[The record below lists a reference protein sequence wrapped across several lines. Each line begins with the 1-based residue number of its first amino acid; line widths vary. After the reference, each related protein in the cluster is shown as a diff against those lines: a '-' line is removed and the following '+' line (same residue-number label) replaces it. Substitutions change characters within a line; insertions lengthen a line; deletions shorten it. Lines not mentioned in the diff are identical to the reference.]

1 MKSATHSRNM
11 MCHLLSTG
19 ALCLTLAFATNA
31 QVQTQRKST
40 QIAAPTTS
48 VKVERGTIVYVN
60 GNNVV
65 VKAEDGKLV
74 HFDNVPDT
82 TTVTVDGKQLNV
94 HQLAPGM
101 QVERQTITTTVPKMI
116 TTIKTV
122 SGVVWYVNPPSSVIL
137 RMENGKTQRFKI
149 PDGQKFKVGEEMKDA
164 WSLRKGM
171 KVDAQQVTEMSQTEV
186 ETQVKRTGIA
196 PPPPPAP
203 PNPDVAILIL
213 AVPAVP
219 VQTASAAPA
228 EVAAAVPAEAEPAPT
243 RLPKTGSN
251 FPLVGLLGALSIA
264 ISLVLNGVRPRNP

>member
-1 MKSATHSRNM
+1 MKSATCSRKT
-11 MCHLLSTG
+11 MCHLLGAG
-19 ALCLTLAFATNA
+19 ALYLALAFATNA
-31 QVQTQRKST
+31 QVQTQTKST
-40 QIAAPTTS
+40 PIAAPTTS

-82 TTVTVDGKQLNV
+82 TTVTVGGKQLNV
-94 HQLAPGM
+94 HQLTPGM

-122 SGVVWYVNPPSSVIL
+122 SGIVWNVNPPSSVIL
-137 RMENGKTQRFKI
+137 RMENGKNQRFKI
-149 PDGQKFKVGEEMKDA
+149 PDGQKFNVGGEMKDA

-171 KVDAQQVTEMSQTEV
+171 KVDAQQVTEVSQTEV

-213 AVPAVP
+213 VVPTLP

-228 EVAAAVPAEAEPAPT
+228 EVASAAPAEAEPTPT
-243 RLPKTGSN
+243 RLPKTGSD

-264 ISLVLNGVRPRNP
+264 LGLGLKAVRTRNT

>member
-1 MKSATHSRNM
+1 MKAATQSRKM
-11 MCHLLSTG
+11 MSHLLGTG
-19 ALCLTLAFATNA
+19 ALCLAFTFVTNA
-31 QVQTQRKST
+31 QVQTQTKST
-40 QIAAPTTS
+40 PIAAPTTS

-94 HQLAPGM
+94 HQLTPGM

-122 SGVVWYVNPPSSVIL
+122 SGVVWNVNPPSSVIL
-137 RMENGKTQRFKI
+137 RMENGKNQRFKI
-149 PDGQKFKVGEEMKDA
+149 PDGQKFKVGGEMKDA

-171 KVDAQQVTEMSQTEV
+171 KVDAQQVTEVSQTEV

-213 AVPAVP
+213 AVPIVP
-219 VQTASAAPA
+219 VQTKSAAPA
-228 EVAAAVPAEAEPAPT
+228 EVASAAPAVAEPAPT

-251 FPLVGLLGALSIA
+251 FPLVGLLGALCIA
-264 ISLVLNGVRPRNP
+264 LGLVLKGVRPRNP

>member
-1 MKSATHSRNM
+1 MKSATHTRKM
-11 MCHLLSTG
+11 KRHLLSAG
-19 ALCLTLAFATNA
+19 ALCLAFAFGTNA
-31 QVQTQRKST
+31 QVQTKTKST
-40 QIAAPTTS
+40 EIAAPTTS

-60 GNNVV
+60 GSNVV
-65 VKAEDGKLV
+65 VKAEDGRLV

-82 TTVTVDGKQLNV
+82 TTVTVGGKQLNV
-94 HQLAPGM
+94 HQLTPGM

-137 RMENGKTQRFKI
+137 RLENGKTQRFKI
-149 PDGQKFKVGEEMKDA
+149 PDGQKFQVGDEMKDA

-171 KVDAQQVTEMSQTEV
+171 KVDAQQVTEVSQTEV

-196 PPPPPAP
+196 PPPPPP
-203 PNPDVAILIL
+203 PNPNVAILIL

-228 EVAAAVPAEAEPAPT
+228 EVASAAPAEAEPAPT

-264 ISLVLNGVRPRNP
+264 LGLGLKGVGPRNP

>member
-1 MKSATHSRNM
+1 MKSGTHSRKM
-11 MCHLLSTG
+11 MCHLLGAG
-19 ALCLTLAFATNA
+19 ALCLAFVLATNA
-31 QVQTQRKST
+31 QVQTQTKST
-40 QIAAPTTS
+40 EIAAPTTS

-94 HQLAPGM
+94 HQLTPGM

-122 SGVVWYVNPPSSVIL
+122 SGVVWNVNPPSSVIL
-137 RMENGKTQRFKI
+137 RLENGKTQRFKI
-149 PDGQKFKVGEEMKDA
+149 PDGQKFNVGGEMKDA

-171 KVDAQQVTEMSQTEV
+171 KVDAQQVTEVSQTEV

-196 PPPPPAP
+196 PPPPPP
-203 PNPDVAILIL
+203 PNPNVAILIL
-213 AVPAVP
+213 AVPLVP

-228 EVAAAVPAEAEPAPT
+228 EVASAAPAEAEPAPT

-251 FPLVGLLGALSIA
+251 FPLVGLLGVLSIA
-264 ISLVLNGVRPRNP
+264 LGLALKGARPRNP

>member
-1 MKSATHSRNM
+1 MKPATYSRKM
-11 MCHLLSTG
+11 MCHLLSVG
-19 ALCLTLAFATNA
+19 ALCVGFALATNA
-31 QVQTQRKST
+31 QVQTQTKST
-40 QIAAPTTS
+40 ELAAPTTS

-65 VKAEDGKLV
+65 VKAEDGRLV

-94 HQLAPGM
+94 HQLTPGM

-137 RMENGKTQRFKI
+137 RLENGKTQRFKI
-149 PDGQKFKVGEEMKDA
+149 PDGQKFQVGDELKDA

-171 KVDAQQVTEMSQTEV
+171 KVDAQQVTEVSQTEV

-196 PPPPPAP
+196 PPPPPP
-203 PNPDVAILIL
+203 PNPNVAILIL
-213 AVPAVP
+213 AVPGVP

-228 EVAAAVPAEAEPAPT
+228 EVASAAPAEAEPAPT

-264 ISLVLNGVRPRNP
+264 LGLLLKGVRPRNP